1 MISLEG
7 RSSQKWTKVNI
18 FVFFHQVFSLT
29 EMYFTEIVTCVYIGG
44 AAYISEP
51 R

>member
-29 EMYFTEIVTCVYIGG
+29 EMYFTELEHVFILEELHI
-44 AAYISEP
+44 
-51 R
+51 